1 MNESVKAKCLL
12 VEDDVPMRRFLRT
25 ALVSHGFAV
34 IEAASANQALSL
46 FTSHHPDFVI
56 LDLGLPNADGLSVTR
71 TIREFSKVPILVV
84 SARRQEA
91 DKVLVLD
98 AGADDYITKPFGT
111 DELLARIRVA
121 LRHAVAHEREEERIE
136 VGPLAVDF
144 SKRTVAMD
152 GVEVHLTP
160 IEYKL
165 LSLLAHHVGKVV
177 TQTQLL
183 TEIWGPRSLEQ
194 THYLRVHM
202 AQLRRKI
209 EKTPARPLLLI
220 TEPGVGYR
228 LREPPSPRRPES
240 ADR

>member
-1 MNESVKAKCLL
+1 MNDSPKAKCLL

-25 ALVSHGFAV
+25 ALTSHGFGV
-34 IEAASANQALSL
+34 VEAASANEALSL

-56 LDLGLPNADGLSVTR
+56 LDLGLPDADGLTVTR
-71 TIREFSKVPILVV
+71 TLREFSKVPILVV

-91 DKVLVLD
+91 DKVMVLD

-121 LRHAVAHEREEERIE
+121 LRHAASHERAEPRVD
-136 VGPLAVDF
+136 VGPLTVDF
-144 SKRTVAMD
+144 EKRAVSMD
-152 GVEVHLTP
+152 GVDVHLTP

-165 LSLLAHHVGKVV
+165 LSMLAQHVGKVV

-183 TEIWGPRSLEQ
+183 TEIWGPRSIEQ

-228 LREPPSPRRPES
+228 LREPPAARRQD
-240 ADR
+240 AGGV